1 MILELQSFCYKVKRT
16 DLDLV
21 ETKEEVGLVVG
32 LSGDAFEGEEFQNA
46 AGLPLLCN
54 RAFSSQRSAGHDL
67 PYHRLYHTTF
77 SSSSTRVAGIDDVA
91 QNTQS

>member
-1 MILELQSFCYKVKRT
+1 MILELQSFRFNAKRS
-16 DLDLV
+16 DLHLV
-21 ETKEEVGLVVG
+21 ETKEEVGLVG

-77 SSSSTRVAGIDDVA
+77 SSSSTRVAGINDVA